1 MSKPVVA
8 VSIGQKY
15 YPRLFNELTW
25 QMLTDFAE
33 VIHHPGQEPAAK
45 QDLIAL
51 LPHADAVITSW
62 EVAQIDA
69 DVVAAAPKLKVM
81 VHMGGSVKRFASDA
95 VYENGISVLSA
106 RSALAADVAEC
117 ALGFILVGMKRI
129 FPLAKTVREGGWRES
144 PYWPSREIHR
154 KTVGIVGASFVGRH
168 LIELLRPFEP
178 ARVLLYDP
186 FVTDVEAQKMGV
198 SLTDMDSLCAECDI
212 LSLHAPLT
220 PATQHLINAEKLQT
234 MKDNALIV
242 NTARGGLI
250 DEPALVAELQK
261 GRFFAFLDVT
271 DPEPPAADSPLRS
284 LDNVVVTP
292 HIAGCIEDCSRLSE
306 LASEELRLFFE
317 GKPSSNLVTREMYN
331 RIG

>member
-1 MSKPVVA
+1 MPKPVVA

-15 YPRLFNELTW
+15 YPRLFNELSW
-25 QMLTDFAE
+25 QMLADFAE
-33 VIHHPGQEPAAK
+33 VIHHPGQEPATK

-51 LPHADAVITSW
+51 LPKADAVITSW
-62 EVAQIDA
+62 EVAQLDA
-69 DVVAAAPKLKVM
+69 DVVASAPNLKVM

-95 VYENGISVLSA
+95 VYEKGITVLSA
-106 RSALAADVAEC
+106 RSALAVDVAEC
-117 ALGFILVGMKRI
+117 ALGFILAGMKRI
-129 FPLAKTVREGGWRES
+129 WPLAKTVREGGWRES

-154 KTVGIVGASFVGRH
+154 KTVGVVGASFVGRH
-168 LIELLRPFEP
+168 LIELIRPFEP

-186 FVTDVEAQKMGV
+186 FVSQEEARKMGV
-198 SLTDMDSLCAECDI
+198 ILSDLDVLCAECDI

-220 PATQHLINAEKLQT
+220 PATQHMLNASRLQS

-250 DEPALVAELQK
+250 DEPALIAELQK

-271 DPEPPAADSPLRS
+271 DPEPPAVDSPLRT

-306 LASEELRLFFE
+306 LAADELRLFFD
-317 GKPSSNLVTREMYN
+317 GNPSSNLVTQDMYN

>member
-1 MSKPVVA
+1 MPKPVVA

-15 YPRLFNELTW
+15 YPRLFNELSW
-25 QMLTDFAE
+25 QMLADFAE
-33 VIHHPGQEPAAK
+33 VIHHPGQEPATK

-51 LPHADAVITSW
+51 LPKADAVITSW
-62 EVAQIDA
+62 EVAQLDA
-69 DVVAAAPKLKVM
+69 DVVAAAPNLKVM

-95 VYENGISVLSA
+95 VYEKGITVLSA
-106 RSALAADVAEC
+106 RSALAVDVAEC
-117 ALGFILVGMKRI
+117 ALGFILAGMKRI
-129 FPLAKTVREGGWRES
+129 WPLAKTVREGGWRES

-154 KTVGIVGASFVGRH
+154 KTVGVVGASFVGRH
-168 LIELLRPFEP
+168 LIELIRPFEP

-186 FVTDVEAQKMGV
+186 FVSQEEARKMGV
-198 SLTDMDSLCAECDI
+198 ILSDLDVLCAECDI

-220 PATQHLINAEKLQT
+220 PATQHMLNASRLQS

-250 DEPALVAELQK
+250 DEPALIAELQK

-271 DPEPPAADSPLRS
+271 DPEPPAVDSPLRT

-306 LASEELRLFFE
+306 LAADELRLFFD
-317 GKPSSNLVTREMYN
+317 GNPSSNLVTQDMYN

>member
-1 MSKPVVA
+1 MPKPVVA

-15 YPRLFNELTW
+15 YPRLFNELSW
-25 QMLTDFAE
+25 QMLADFAE
-33 VIHHPGQEPAAK
+33 VIHHPGQEPATK

-51 LPHADAVITSW
+51 LPKADAVITSW
-62 EVAQIDA
+62 EVAQLDA
-69 DVVAAAPKLKVM
+69 DVVAAAPNLKVM

-95 VYENGISVLSA
+95 VYEKGIAVLSA
-106 RSALAADVAEC
+106 RSALAVDVAEC
-117 ALGFILVGMKRI
+117 ALGFILAGMKRI
-129 FPLAKTVREGGWRES
+129 WPLAKTVREGGWRES
-144 PYWPSREIHR
+144 PYWPSREVHR
-154 KTVGIVGASFVGRH
+154 KTVGVVGASFVGRH
-168 LIELLRPFEP
+168 LIELIRPFEP

-186 FVTDVEAQKMGV
+186 FVSQEEARKMGV
-198 SLTDMDSLCAECDI
+198 ILSDLDVLCAECDI

-220 PATQHLINAEKLQT
+220 PATQHMLNASRLQS

-250 DEPALVAELQK
+250 DEPALIAELQK

-271 DPEPPAADSPLRS
+271 DPEPPAVDSPLRT

-306 LASEELRLFFE
+306 LAADELRLFFD
-317 GKPSSNLVTREMYN
+317 GKPSSNLVTQDMYN